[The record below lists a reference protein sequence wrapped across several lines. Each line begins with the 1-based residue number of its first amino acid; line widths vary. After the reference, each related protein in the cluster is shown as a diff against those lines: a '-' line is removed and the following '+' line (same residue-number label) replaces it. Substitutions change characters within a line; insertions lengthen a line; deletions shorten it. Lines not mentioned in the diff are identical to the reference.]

1 MPKYL
6 TWEHKRRRWVFQIRI
21 PVAVQPAF
29 DGRTII
35 RKHLGDLPMPVAQA
49 RAQHLA
55 SHYQHLFAK
64 WLAEH
69 DNHQSTV
76 PVHTM
81 VFVIDDNVIP
91 RFVATWRLEQV
102 HALNERLDTLC
113 AAPVSDWVALES
125 TLLTETGVARE
136 ALRRRTSDYFDD
148 VRRSIEKTYRIRLHG
163 DTVAF
168 LALRQALNAERVR
181 VLEESLE
188 VVRGTKSV
196 ASLYPDRESLLPL
209 RELWGDPPS
218 RLLDHWVARTRHV
231 GASVNPRTHDKYR
244 SIIRDLDLILI
255 RRPVQSLDRNDVEA
269 LTTLWA
275 SRNNGD
281 KTIFDKLHILRSLL
295 VPFSSNERIVQ
306 LFSTVMAPRP
316 PAQVKRIPFTA
327 NQLRKLLVE
336 LRARGTDKRDDLVL
350 VMLIFLLAAR
360 IEEVYQL
367 VGTDLTPVYNG
378 WLVRIADHDQT
389 GAGSARL
396 KNATSARHLPLHS
409 RDIPILER
417 WLAERAASGGALFR
431 HQSKNRYGIRSAAAS
446 KRLNRVIHRLFP
458 DDKRLVLQSLRSTAN
473 RVMRQANVDPRIRR
487 RFLGHA
493 DDDIH
498 QRHYDPGE
506 LLDADDLESGSIA
519 LTTFL
524 LDVLRT

>member
-81 VFVIDDNVIP
+81 VFVIDDNLIP
-91 RFVATWRLEQV
+91 RFV
-102 HALNERLDTLC
+102 
-113 AAPVSDWVALES
+113 
-125 TLLTETGVARE
+125 
-136 ALRRRTSDYFDD
+136 RTSDYFDD

-163 DTVAF
+163 DAVAF
-168 LALRQALNAERVR
+168 LALTQALNAERVR

-196 ASLYPDRESLLPL
+196 TSLYPDRESLLPL

-218 RLLDHWVARTRHV
+218 RLLDHWVTRTRHV

-244 SIIRDLDLILI
+244 SIVRDLDLILI

-269 LTTLWA
+269 LSTLWA

-295 VPFSSNERIVQ
+295 VPFSSNEQIAQ

-316 PAQVKRIPFTA
+316 SAQVKRIPFTA

-336 LRARGTDKRDDLVL
+336 LRARRTDKRDDLVL

-367 VGTDLTPVYNG
+367 VGTDLTPVDCG

-396 KNATSARHLPLHS
+396 KNANSARHLPLHS

-431 HQSKNRYGIRSAAAS
+431 HQSKNRYGNRSAAAS
-446 KRLNRVIHRLFP
+446 KRLNRVIRRLFP
-458 DDKRLVLQSLRSTAN
+458 NDKRLVLQSLRSTAN

-493 DDDIH
+493 DDNVH

-506 LLDADDLESGSIA
+506 LLDADDLEPGSIEFSFDTDQA
-519 LTTFL
+519 QIKLTTHLGLEAPAHEIF
-524 LDVLRT
+524 RPE